1 MGGGAPFLA
10 VRILFSL
17 LEIFTARVE
26 SGLFDR
32 DYMAGILNPGW
43 RLFEAREFEDE
54 VASGENWNFEPLGEF
69 EQRNCVFFF
78 FNRTLAIERYRSRE
92 RVS

>member
-10 VRILFSL
+10 VRIMFSL

-43 RLFEAREFEDE
+43 RLFEAREFED
-54 VASGENWNFEPLGEF
+54 
-69 EQRNCVFFF
+69 
-78 FNRTLAIERYRSRE
+78 
-92 RVS
+92 